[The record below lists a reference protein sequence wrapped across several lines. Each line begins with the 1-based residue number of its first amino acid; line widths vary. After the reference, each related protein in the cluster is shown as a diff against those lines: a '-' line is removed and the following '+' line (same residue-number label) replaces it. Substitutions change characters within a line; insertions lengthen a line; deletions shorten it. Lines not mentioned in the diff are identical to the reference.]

1 VQIRFRCK
9 SYCVERKIEPTPGLA
24 YCLKYRVKLTWR
36 LHVTGQ
42 EDRRLQLSR
51 ERLDVGLGLVVT
63 IGNGEIGAESTV
75 LCAPMPRMTPFLP
88 PRGFCEISIM
98 PISLW

>member
-1 VQIRFRCK
+1 MQIRFRCK

-42 EDRRLQLSR
+42 EDRASSSLAS
-51 ERLDVGLGLVVT
+51 G
-63 IGNGEIGAESTV
+63 ST
-75 LCAPMPRMTPFLP
+75 
-88 PRGFCEISIM
+88 
-98 PISLW
+98 